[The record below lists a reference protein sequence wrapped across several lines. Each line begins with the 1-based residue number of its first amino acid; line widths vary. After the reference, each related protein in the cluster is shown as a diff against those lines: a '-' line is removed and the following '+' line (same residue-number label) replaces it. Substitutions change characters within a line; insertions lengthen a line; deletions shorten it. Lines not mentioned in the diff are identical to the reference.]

1 MIRLTCRE
9 VIMRLADYLEAA
21 LDRLTRLRV
30 RLHLWRCAPCRA
42 YLKTYRRTIALT
54 SRAGRTEMPAG
65 GRRRVTQELLER
77 MRRER

>member
-30 RLHLWRCAPCRA
+30 SLHLWRCAECRA
-42 YLKTYRRTIALT
+42 YLATYRRTIAL
-54 SRAGRTEMPAG
+54 AGRS
-65 GRRRVTQELLER
+65 GRVEAPMEVRHRVTQALLER
-77 MRRER
+77 WRRRD